1 MYGLPEVNKT
11 GCSLRPRERLI
22 HPGKQWL
29 LFTLSDFAVNG
40 NPTPKSSH
48 RRQQKLY
55 QTYSGPSK
63 ETQFGIKDS
72 KDLVGISY
80 LIVLSDELLM
90 AHHAFLQFTNVDI
103 NMILDITQTKPQDN
117 QTQMKHR
124 RPSANDIVIHQA
136 TITCTQF
143 HVFPIHGKDIQAKV

>member
-1 MYGLPEVNKT
+1 M
-11 GCSLRPRERLI
+11 
-22 HPGKQWL
+22 
-29 LFTLSDFAVNG
+29 G
-40 NPTPKSSH
+40 NPTPKSSY

-90 AHHAFLQFTNVDI
+90 AHHAVSLFTNMDV
-103 NMILDITQTKPQDN
+103 TQIKLQDN
-117 QTQMKHR
+117 QTPMKHTR
-124 RPSANDIVIHQA
+124 LCANDIVIIKLLSLVLNSMRFHYMGKIYKQMFGADMDRFAHQSKF
-136 TITCTQF
+136 IL
-143 HVFPIHGKDIQAKV
+143 

>member
-1 MYGLPEVNKT
+1 M
-11 GCSLRPRERLI
+11 
-22 HPGKQWL
+22 
-29 LFTLSDFAVNG
+29 G
-40 NPTPKSSH
+40 NPTPKSSY

-90 AHHAFLQFTNVDI
+90 AHHAVSLFTNMDV
-103 NMILDITQTKPQDN
+103 TQIKLQDN
-117 QTQMKHR
+117 QTPMKHTR
-124 RPSANDIVIHQA
+124 LSANDIVIHQA

-143 HVFPIHGKDIQAKV
+143 QVFSIHRKDIQAKVWRQHG